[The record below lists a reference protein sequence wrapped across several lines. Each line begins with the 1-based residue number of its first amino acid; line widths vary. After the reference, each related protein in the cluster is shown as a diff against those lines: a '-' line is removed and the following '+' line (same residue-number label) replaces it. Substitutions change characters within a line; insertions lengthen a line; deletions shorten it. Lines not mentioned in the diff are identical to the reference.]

1 MHQLGVTKSTDA
13 FWRIGNV
20 LQCLISMF
28 SQAFPGFVE
37 LHKKFDSSA
46 LGQLNS
52 TAATMDQLIQRLRT
66 GRTGGRLPYGQELIN
81 PKIHW
86 LREAFGL
93 TTPLITG
100 ELSIPNS
107 WG

>member
-1 MHQLGVTKSTDA
+1 MTKSTDA

-20 LQCLISMF
+20 LQYLVSMF
-28 SQAFPGFVE
+28 FTSISRLCRV
-37 LHKKFDSSA
+37 HKQFDSSA
-46 LGQLNS
+46 LGQVNS

-66 GRTGGRLPYGQELIN
+66 GRTEGRLPYGQELIN